1 MTDKTPSGGNDDARP
16 STAATA
22 KRIPKVASTGAVVTA
37 GLDLQEG
44 KKFPTSHVVAWAF
57 WDWGGAAFN
66 AVITTFVFTVY
77 LTGASFIDPVLR
89 AARDAEMD
97 LKGPAHAAVTAAE
110 APLSAGLGYGLAIA
124 GLIVALIAPVLG
136 QRSDASGRRKLWLG
150 INTVVVV
157 LVTALMFFV
166 EGRPNFFLFG
176 VILISVGTVFFEIAT
191 VNYNAML
198 VQVSTPKT
206 IGKVS
211 GLGWG
216 AGYLGGIVLLLIVY
230 FGLVVENSS
239 TPGVGGLLGVTETN
253 GLNIRIIALIAAAW
267 TLAFSL
273 PVLFAVPEIP
283 ADDRRVRVGF
293 FESYLVLFR
302 SIAKLWRESRNT
314 VLFLISSALFRD
326 GLVGVFTFGG
336 ILAQGTFGFSSG
348 QVIIFAIAANVV
360 AGVSTFLSGHF
371 DDRFGA
377 KPVIVT
383 SLVGL
388 VIAGLGV
395 FFVHDLGSGA
405 FWIGG
410 LVLSMFVGPAQSAS
424 RTFLARVTPAGRE
437 GEVFGLYAT
446 TGRAVSFLAPT
457 LFALFVTIFG
467 AQYWGILGIVI
478 VLLAGLVLLIP
489 VKPRPQRLG

>member
-1 MTDKTPSGGNDDARP
+1 MMDTPPADNNDVAGADSSKLV
-16 STAATA
+16 STPAQ
-22 KRIPKVASTGAVVTA
+22 IGASAVV

-44 KKFPTSHVVAWAF
+44 KKIPRSWVIAWAF

-77 LTGASFIDPVLR
+77 LTGSLFIDPALKAAR
-89 AARDAEMD
+89 AAEVD

-110 APLSAGLGYGLAIA
+110 APLSSGLGFGLAIA
-124 GLIVALIAPVLG
+124 GIVVALLAPVLG
-136 QRSDASGRRKLWLG
+136 QRTDSSGRRKLWLA
-150 INTVVVV
+150 INTGVVVIV
-157 LVTALMFFV
+157 MALMFFV
-166 EGRPNFFLFG
+166 QGQSSFFLLG
-176 VILISVGTVFFEIAT
+176 VALVSIGTVFFEIAT

-198 VQVSTPKT
+198 IQVSTPKT
-206 IGKVS
+206 VGKVS

-230 FGLVVENSS
+230 FGLVVEGS
-239 TPGVGGLLGVTETN
+239 TPGTGGLLGVTEDN
-253 GLNIRIIALIAAAW
+253 GLNIRIIAIIAALW
-267 TLAFSL
+267 TLLFSL
-273 PVLFAVPEIP
+273 PILFTVPEIP
-283 ADDRRVRVGF
+283 PADREVKVGF
-293 FESYLVLFR
+293 FQSYGVLFR
-302 SIAKLWRESRNT
+302 DIATLWRESRNT

-336 ILAQGTFGFSSG
+336 ILAAGTFGFSSG

-360 AGVSTFLSGHF
+360 AGVSTFIAGHF

-377 KPVIVT
+377 KPVIVV

-388 VIAGLGV
+388 IVAGLGV
-395 FFVHDLGSGA
+395 FFAHDLGSNA
-405 FWIGG
+405 FWVGG
-410 LVLSMFVGPAQSAS
+410 LILSLFVGPAQSAS

-437 GEVFGLYAT
+437 GQVFGLYAT
-446 TGRAVSFLAPT
+446 TGRAVSFLAPL
-457 LFALFVTIFG
+457 LFAGFVAFFG

-489 VKPRPQRLG
+489 VKARKDVAR

>member
-1 MTDKTPSGGNDDARP
+1 MDTPPADNNDVAGADSSKLV
-16 STAATA
+16 STPAQ
-22 KRIPKVASTGAVVTA
+22 IGASAVV

-44 KKFPTSHVVAWAF
+44 KKIPRSWVIAWAF

-77 LTGASFIDPVLR
+77 LTGSLFIDPALKAAR
-89 AARDAEMD
+89 AAEVD

-110 APLSAGLGYGLAIA
+110 APLSSGLGFGLAIA
-124 GLIVALIAPVLG
+124 GIVVALLAPVLG
-136 QRSDASGRRKLWLG
+136 QRTDSSGRRKLWLA
-150 INTVVVV
+150 INTGVVVIV
-157 LVTALMFFV
+157 MALMFFV
-166 EGRPNFFLFG
+166 QGQSSFFLLG
-176 VILISVGTVFFEIAT
+176 VALVSIGTVFFEIAT

-198 VQVSTPKT
+198 IQVSTPKT
-206 IGKVS
+206 VGKVS

-230 FGLVVENSS
+230 FGLVVEGS
-239 TPGVGGLLGVTETN
+239 TPGTGGLLGVTEDN
-253 GLNIRIIALIAAAW
+253 GLNIRIIAIIAALW
-267 TLAFSL
+267 TLLFSL
-273 PVLFAVPEIP
+273 PILFTVPEIP
-283 ADDRRVRVGF
+283 PADREVKVGF
-293 FESYLVLFR
+293 FQSYGVLFR
-302 SIAKLWRESRNT
+302 DIATLWRESRNT

-336 ILAQGTFGFSSG
+336 ILAAGTFGFSSG

-360 AGVSTFLSGHF
+360 AGVSTFIAGHF

-377 KPVIVT
+377 KPVIVV

-388 VIAGLGV
+388 IVAGLGV
-395 FFVHDLGSGA
+395 FFAHDLGSNA
-405 FWIGG
+405 FWVGG
-410 LVLSMFVGPAQSAS
+410 LILSLFVGPAQSAS

-437 GEVFGLYAT
+437 GQVFGLYAT
-446 TGRAVSFLAPT
+446 TGRAVSFLAPL
-457 LFALFVTIFG
+457 LFASFVAFFG

-489 VKPRPQRLG
+489 VKARKDVAR